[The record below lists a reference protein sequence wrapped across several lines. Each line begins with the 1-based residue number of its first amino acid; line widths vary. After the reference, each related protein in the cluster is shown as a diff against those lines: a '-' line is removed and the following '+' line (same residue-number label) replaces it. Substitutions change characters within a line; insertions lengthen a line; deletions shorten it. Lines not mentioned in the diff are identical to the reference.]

1 MNNISPV
8 TTQSKTSLLS
18 QVDALRDVARRVR
31 RLSKTIAR
39 ESDQRRLTRHA
50 EELDETATRLEAEA
64 AGVKV

>member
-1 MNNISPV
+1 MSNGGPFTS
-8 TTQSKTSLLS
+8 QSKTSLLS

-39 ESDQRRLTRHA
+39 ESDQRRLARHA

-64 AGVKV
+64 AEVKV